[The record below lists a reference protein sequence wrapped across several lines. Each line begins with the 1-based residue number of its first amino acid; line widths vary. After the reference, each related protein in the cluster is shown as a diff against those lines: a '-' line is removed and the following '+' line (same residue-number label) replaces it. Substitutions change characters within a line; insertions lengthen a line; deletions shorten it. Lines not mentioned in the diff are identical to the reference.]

1 MKKGK
6 VFYIFFLYLLFI
18 IFYYSCMKGKEKIN
32 EVINKQPIY
41 KDYVDVKKLFDIDV
55 TQINIFSKEYDFS
68 RFIDFD
74 KNHNL
79 YILDSYSGTIWV
91 FDTKNGKLINK
102 FGKIGQGPSEFED
115 ANRLVIKDD
124 KLFVFQGFFGL
135 KILSLNGN
143 YISQQTIT
151 IENPLVI
158 KAVGDKFFLLTGKT
172 DRTFT
177 NLELILREV
186 DESFSGGKE
195 VWRYKCPLGLKGPVY
210 WEWLYIN
217 KNGNFYYPKENLDK
231 YLISKYDRN
240 GHEIL
245 RFGRDYELSKYSQK
259 AKEEIRS
266 YFKKAIESGQM
277 IPLES
282 PPIVRNIF
290 EDLKENIWV
299 VSGETFEDNLIPE
312 YENTVDIFDKAGR
325 WLCNFKTKL
334 ISKNSFFDNGK
345 IFRLLPINPETYDQ
359 FLEVYE
365 IKYLAD

>member
-1 MKKGK
+1 MKKGM

-18 IFYYSCMKGKEKIN
+18 IFYSSCMKGKEKIN

-68 RFIDFD
+68 KFIDFD

-79 YILDSYSGTIWV
+79 YILDSYSGIIWV

-102 FGKIGQGPSEFED
+102 FGQIGQGPNEFED

-143 YISQQTIT
+143 YISQKTIT
-151 IENPLVI
+151 IENPLMI
-158 KAVGDKFFLLTGKT
+158 KAVSDKFFLLTGKT

-217 KNGNFYYPKENLDK
+217 KNGNFYYPKENLD
-231 YLISKYDRN
+231 
-240 GHEIL
+240 
-245 RFGRDYELSKYSQK
+245 
-259 AKEEIRS
+259 
-266 YFKKAIESGQM
+266 
-277 IPLES
+277 
-282 PPIVRNIF
+282 
-290 EDLKENIWV
+290 
-299 VSGETFEDNLIPE
+299 
-312 YENTVDIFDKAGR
+312 
-325 WLCNFKTKL
+325 
-334 ISKNSFFDNGK
+334 
-345 IFRLLPINPETYDQ
+345 
-359 FLEVYE
+359 
-365 IKYLAD
+365 